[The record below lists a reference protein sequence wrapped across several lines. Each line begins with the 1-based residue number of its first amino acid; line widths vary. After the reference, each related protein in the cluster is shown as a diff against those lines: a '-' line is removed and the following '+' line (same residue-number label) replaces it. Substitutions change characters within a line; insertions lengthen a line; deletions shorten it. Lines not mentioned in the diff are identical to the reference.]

1 MKMKRFVKIPALAA
15 LCIGMMAC
23 DPVTEIPQ
31 EKPTDQEKPSE
42 EDTTATPDTPE
53 KPDSSDI
60 TDGVPFKL
68 KVYDISSVMAT
79 VEVEPLDKFAPYYMD
94 ILNDS
99 DFQEATE
106 HGFDD
111 YMKWLLEHMSNT
123 TGKSGKDV
131 IDMISSYGNDGFI
144 LTTLTPETKYHAIAV
159 GIGSNGMTTTEVISQ
174 EFTTLARIVS
184 DNIFEISA
192 DDITPS
198 TATVNVKTANDDPY
212 ILTIEPYS
220 TTKDMSDEN
229 LATYIIQSNMAWGG
243 LEQMTYSGDSS
254 HEHTGKSG
262 WEYEVIA
269 FGYQDGAPTTGVTR
283 YRFTMDEGNINATSC
298 TFTFSHEFDNF
309 NMHLSVTPS
318 DNTVVYVTNVL
329 ATSELA
335 SLMKDGKSKEDAL
348 KENLENLIESLVKD
362 LGARPQAVELIS
374 LMDQESFSLKFDY
387 STEYIQWAV
396 PVDQNGY
403 PTAPFSCSEP
413 FTSPAEVV
421 SDATINVGR
430 YKVYNGTLLAGL
442 YPDRFKNAKGYA
454 VVDLTVQV
462 NSDAESW
469 WSYIAMGD
477 LSAYKK
483 ETIIKNLQ
491 IAPTQPNAVQ
501 QYILAYWGVNTI
513 FGIAQDADGLY
524 GEPLLEVI
532 HLSEDNVSPPTDIK

>member
-15 LCIGMMAC
+15 LFIGMMAC

-31 EKPTDQEKPSE
+31 EKPTDQERPSE

-220 TTKDMSDEN
+220 TTKDISDEN

-243 LEQMTYSGDSS
+243 LEQMTYNGDSS
-254 HEHTGKSG
+254 HEHLGKSG

-269 FGYQDGAPTTGVTR
+269 FGYQDGAPTTDVTR
-283 YRFTMDEGNINATSC
+283 FRFIMEEGNIITSSC
-298 TFTFSHEFDNF
+298 TFEFSHEFDYF

-335 SLMKDGKSKEDAL
+335 RLMKDGKSKEEAL

-362 LGARPQAVELIS
+362 LGSRSQAIELIS

-396 PVDQNGY
+396 PVDQDGH
-403 PTAPFSCSEP
+403 PTAPFRCSEP

-462 NSDAESW
+462 NSAAESW